1 MMTYWE
7 KLNMVLNHS
16 LLLKTSPMIL
26 PREETRVA
34 NNGLNIKMEAKVA
47 GRDKV
52 MAALSEFIKVNSTR
66 KRSEKEIKINKNR
79 NT

>member
-1 MMTYWE
+1 MTYWE

>member
-1 MMTYWE
+1 
-7 KLNMVLNHS
+7 MVLNHS